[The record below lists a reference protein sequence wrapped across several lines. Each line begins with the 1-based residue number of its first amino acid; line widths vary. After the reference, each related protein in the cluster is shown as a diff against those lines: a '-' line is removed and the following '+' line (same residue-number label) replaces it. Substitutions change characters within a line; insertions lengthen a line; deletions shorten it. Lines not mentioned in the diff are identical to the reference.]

1 MLNPLGLSG
10 EPKYFPKGESRQKNH
25 IKGLEFTLF
34 FNQENFKIVLISKE
48 PILIDKDPFL
58 SLKSKFL

>member
-1 MLNPLGLSG
+1 MLNTHQPNVS
-10 EPKYFPKGESRQKNH
+10 KRVNH

-34 FNQENFKIVLISKE
+34 FNQENFNMVLISKE

-58 SLKSKFL
+58 